1 MQHLVTT
8 SLLGVGA
15 DRERFGMQQIV
26 IPKAGAP
33 SVLTV
38 VEGPDPKPGRGEV
51 RVRVAAAGV
60 NFADLLARMGLYPD
74 APPLPTVVGYEV
86 SGTIDDVGDD
96 VPETMLGERVLALC
110 RFGGYASTVV
120 LPLEQVVPLDDTL
133 PLVEAAAVPV
143 VTLTAWMMLEIMGR
157 VREGDRVLVHSA
169 GGGVGL
175 AAHDLLRFRRCVTTG
190 VASEKKHAFLRERG
204 FDALVTNDDV
214 ARLPRNHFDL
224 VLDPIGGRS
233 WSVGLD
239 LLRAGGRL
247 ICFGMS
253 SMSEGK
259 SERSVMGALGAL
271 ASVPWTRVNPVTLM
285 NTNKG
290 VLGVNMGR
298 LWDDGPRVTSW
309 LTEIVALWREGVIRP
324 VVHATVPFGEA
335 ARAHEMLHAREN
347 IGKVLLIPDR

>member
-1 MQHLVTT
+1 V
-8 SLLGVGA
+8 
-15 DRERFGMQQIV
+15 QQIV
-26 IPKAGAP
+26 IPRVGPP

-38 VEGPDPKPGRGEV
+38 VERPDPVPGQGEV

-60 NFADLLARMGLYPD
+60 NFADLMARMGLYPD

-86 SGTIDDVGDD
+86 SGTIDDVGAG

-133 PLVEAAAVPV
+133 SLVDAAAVPV
-143 VTLTAWMMLEIMGR
+143 VALTAWMMLEIMGR

-175 AAHDLLRFRRCVTTG
+175 AALDVLRHRRCVATG
-190 VASEKKHAFLRERG
+190 VASAGKHAFLRERG
-204 FDALVTNDDV
+204 FDDVVTHDGV

-233 WSVGLD
+233 WGIGLD

-247 ICFGMS
+247 VCFGMS
-253 SMSEGK
+253 SLSEGK
-259 SERSVMGALGAL
+259 NERSVVNTIGAL
-271 ASVPWTRVNPVTLM
+271 ASVPWMRVNPMTLM

-290 VLGVNMGR
+290 VLGVNMGH
-298 LWDDGPRVTSW
+298 LWDESERVTSW
-309 LTEIVALWREGVIRP
+309 LTEIVALWREGVMRP
-324 VVHATVPFGEA
+324 VVHAKVPFREA
-335 ARAHEMLHAREN
+335 ARAHEILHAREN
-347 IGKVLLIPDR
+347 IGKVLLIPDV